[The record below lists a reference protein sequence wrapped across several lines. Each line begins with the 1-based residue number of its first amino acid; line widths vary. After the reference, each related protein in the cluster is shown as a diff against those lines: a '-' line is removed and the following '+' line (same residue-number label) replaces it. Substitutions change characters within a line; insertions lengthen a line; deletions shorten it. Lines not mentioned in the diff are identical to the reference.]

1 MRGFASVTSSIHPA
15 HCLNYSAAAMMLGA
29 DGRAED
35 LGLGGAREPRPSIT
49 RTNFACTNTRTFGLD
64 ACHAMLVGPG
74 PDAPREWSDGPS
86 RLGRTCSLQNHLC
99 YHLFVLWPFREFVFF
114 FIIKKKVFRRT
125 TQQKGELDRTQVILG
140 DLFPRAGAV
149 SLLSFGLRVPYGCRL
164 W

>member
-1 MRGFASVTSSIHPA
+1 
-15 HCLNYSAAAMMLGA
+15 MLGA

-114 FIIKKKVFRRT
+114 FIIKKK
-125 TQQKGELDRTQVILG
+125 KCSGELPNRKGSSTGHKSSWVICSHG
-140 DLFPRAGAV
+140 RG
-149 SLLSFGLRVPYGCRL
+149 R
-164 W
+164 

>member
-1 MRGFASVTSSIHPA
+1 
-15 HCLNYSAAAMMLGA
+15 MLGA

-114 FIIKKKVFRRT
+114 FIIKKKCS
-125 TQQKGELDRTQVILG
+125 GELPNRKGSSTGHKSSWVIYSHG
-140 DLFPRAGAV
+140 RG
-149 SLLSFGLRVPYGCRL
+149 R
-164 W
+164 